1 MQATKDV
8 SLSGV
13 FSDADGDS
21 VHEHFQALV
30 YVCSTA
36 ITTVGDPF
44 RSPEGALGVYVTVT
58 DASNDGS
65 SHGGL

>member
-13 FSDADGDS
+13 FSDADS

-30 YVCSTA
+30 YVSCTA
-36 ITTVGDPF
+36 ITTVGDPY
-44 RSPEGALGVYVTVT
+44 RGWPVGGVGVYDVTVT
-58 DASNDGS
+58 DGSNDGR

>member
-21 VHEHFQALV
+21 VHEHFLALV
-30 YVCSTA
+30 YVSST
-36 ITTVGDPF
+36 TSTS
-44 RSPEGALGVYVTVT
+44 SPEASLGVYVTVT
-58 DASNDGS
+58 AGSDDGS
-65 SHGGL
+65 QHGGL